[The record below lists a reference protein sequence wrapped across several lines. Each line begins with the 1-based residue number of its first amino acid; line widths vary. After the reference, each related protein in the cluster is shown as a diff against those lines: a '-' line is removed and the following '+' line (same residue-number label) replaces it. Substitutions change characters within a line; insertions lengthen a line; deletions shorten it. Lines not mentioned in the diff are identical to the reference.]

1 MKTRILGALLA
12 GMCILGAPAWANRGH
27 GDNLERMQKH
37 LGLTDQQV
45 QQLKPYA
52 ENMQHRIQSERD
64 AFKATLTQDQIAKF
78 EEAKKDHHRGK
89 GEWKKHRQNNGEQAN
104 GERPKRQRPTPEQ
117 MAERRQQ
124 MVAKLAQEYNLT
136 AEQQAAF
143 TRMQTAIQAERQ
155 SFRNQL
161 MSVLTPEQQQQMKE
175 HKGHGG
181 RHHQES

>member
-12 GMCILGAPAWANRGH
+12 GLCILGAPAWANRGH

-37 LGLTDQQV
+37 LGLSDEQL

-64 AFKATLTQDQIAKF
+64 AFKATLTQEQIAKF
-78 EEAKKDHHRGK
+78 EEAKKSHRGK
-89 GEWKKHRQNNGEQAN
+89 GEWKKHRKGNGEQAN
-104 GERPKRQRPTPEQ
+104 GERPKRERPTPEQ
-117 MAERRQQ
+117 MAQWRQQ
-124 MVAKLAQEYNLT
+124 MAAKFAQEYNLT
-136 AEQQAAF
+136 AQQQAAF

-155 SFRNQL
+155 AFRSQL
-161 MSVLTPEQQQQMKE
+161 MSVLTAEQQQKMQERK
-175 HKGHGG
+175 HRGG

>member
-12 GMCILGAPAWANRGH
+12 GLCILGAPAWANRGH

-37 LGLTDQQV
+37 LGLTSEQV

-64 AFKATLTQDQIAKF
+64 AFKATLTQEQIAKF
-78 EEAKKDHHRGK
+78 EEAKKNHHRGQ
-89 GEWKKHRQNNGEQAN
+89 GEWKKNRQAKGDQAN
-104 GERPKRQRPTPEQ
+104 GERPKRERPTPEQ

-124 MVAKLAQEYNLT
+124 MAAKFAQEYNLT
-136 AEQQAAF
+136 AQQQAAF

-155 SFRNQL
+155 AFRTQL
-161 MSVLTPEQQQQMKE
+161 MSVLTTEQQQKMQEYK
-175 HKGHGG
+175 HRGG